1 MSENIPAVQQFET
14 LLQSN
19 HVASDSLARMLLELA
34 YQDYGLFFTNLS
46 KVPKDLLAEVI
57 LALPLS
63 LFKEAVSMLPHKK
76 LADVIS
82 YLESDKATDFIQR
95 LERVEPQVKEAIYPL
110 LHPNQQEQISRLSQ
124 YRSDEAGAYMQT
136 ELLWATTDEHIAEIK
151 EKLRVFKKHKAE
163 MPLIK
168 LFVTDKE
175 GHLVA
180 TVHFSDLLLFEDEK
194 TLAEVIDALPSHKP
208 LSVRDH
214 TLITEVTKLFREFD
228 LAMVAVVDSENR
240 LQGCIVFD
248 DIYDLI
254 FAEEEAQ
261 AFKMSGTKQ
270 EAEEESLQSA
280 QRHRLKWIFINLGAI
295 LIAASVVNF
304 FRETIEQIVVLA
316 VMMPVIAALG
326 GNVGNQAVTVTVR
339 RLALGET
346 SWQYAKE
353 ILAKEIYIGV
363 INGVIIGLIVGTVAY
378 FWFQIPML
386 GVVIGLAIIINL
398 SIAGLLGSL
407 LPLTFKHFDIDPA
420 IASPLLLTTATDAIG
435 FFVFLG
441 LAKIMLF

>member
-1 MSENIPAVQQFET
+1 MPVVQQFET

-19 HVASDSLARMLLELA
+19 HVTPHSIARHLQEIS
-34 YQDYGLFFTNLS
+34 YQDYGLFLSNLS
-46 KVPKDLLAEVI
+46 KIPKDLLAEV
-57 LALPLS
+57 LLELPLS
-63 LFKEAVSMLPHKK
+63 LFKEAVSRLPHKK

-82 YLESDKATDFIQR
+82 YLESDKATDFMQR
-95 LERVEPQVKEAIYPL
+95 LEKVAPQIKEVIYPL
-110 LHPNQQEQISRLSQ
+110 LHSKQQREISRLSQ
-124 YRSDEAGAYMQT
+124 YHPDEAGAYMQT
-136 ELLWATTDEHIAEIK
+136 ELLWATTDEHIADIK
-151 EKLRVFKKHKAE
+151 EKLKIFRKHKAG

-168 LFVTDKE
+168 LFVLDEE

-180 TVHFSDLLLFEDEK
+180 TVHFSDLLLFGDEK
-194 TLAEVIDALPSHKP
+194 TLAEVVDTLPSRKP
-208 LSVRDH
+208 LSIRDH
-214 TLITEVTKLFREFD
+214 TLIKEVTKLFREFD

-254 FAEEEAQ
+254 LAEEEAQ

-270 EAEEESLQSA
+270 EAEEESLFSA
-280 QRHRLKWIFINLGAI
+280 QKHRLKWIFINLGAI
-295 LIAASVVNF
+295 FIAASVVNF
-304 FRETIEQIVVLA
+304 FRETIEQIVALA
-316 VMMPVIAALG
+316 VLMPVIAALG

-353 ILAKEIYIGV
+353 ILSKEIYIGV
-363 INGVIIGLIVGTVAY
+363 INGIIVGLMVGTVAY

>member
-1 MSENIPAVQQFET
+1 MSENIPVVQQFET
-14 LLQSN
+14 LLQSS
-19 HVASDSLARMLLELA
+19 HFTPDSLARLLQEIS
-34 YQDYGLFFTNLS
+34 YQDYGLFFANLS
-46 KVPKDLLAEVI
+46 KVPKNLLAEVI

-63 LFKEAVSMLPHKK
+63 LFKEAVSILPHKK
-76 LADVIS
+76 VAEAIS
-82 YLESDKATDFIQR
+82 YLESDKATDFMQQ
-95 LERVEPQVKEAIYPL
+95 LEKVAPQTKALIYPS
-110 LHPNQQEQISRLSQ
+110 LHTTQQQEISRLIQ
-124 YRSDEAGAYMQT
+124 YHPDEAGAYMQT
-136 ELLWATTDEHIAEIK
+136 ELLWATMDESITDIK
-151 EKLRVFKKHKAE
+151 EKIKAFRKHKPA
-163 MPLIK
+163 MQLIK

-180 TVHFSDLLLFEDEK
+180 TIHFSDLLLFEDEK
-194 TLAEVIDALPSHKP
+194 TLVDVIHTLHPPKP
-208 LSVRDH
+208 LSIRDH
-214 TLITEVTKLFREFD
+214 TPVKEVTKLFREFD
-228 LAMVAVVDSENR
+228 LATVAVVNSEDR
-240 LQGCIVFD
+240 LQGRIVFD

-254 FAEEEAQ
+254 LTEEEAQ

-270 EAEEESLQSA
+270 EAEEESLFSA

-304 FRETIEQIVVLA
+304 FRETIEQIVALA
-316 VMMPVIAALG
+316 VLMPVIAALG

-339 RLALGET
+339 RLALGEI

-353 ILAKEIYIGV
+353 ILSKEVYIGV
-363 INGVIIGLIVGTVAY
+363 INGVIVGLMVGTVAY

-441 LAKIMLF
+441 LAKVMLF